1 MIRLSKILLVVFL
14 VVLALGLFSCK
25 KKEGDA
31 VEVPPREYVESEVI
45 ENAVALLEGA
55 VDINTVL
62 WGVGILPVEGE
73 EESGAYSPCQNE
85 ELMRYGIHSVN
96 DIRTLCQKVY
106 SKAMCS
112 TVESTVL
119 GNVRDENE
127 SIVSFVR
134 YYDVTDKETGTVTL
148 MVKTDAYV
156 YFERP
161 VTYHTE
167 TVKVK
172 GVKGEVITLTVD
184 VTLYDEENAP
194 HEKTLT
200 FSMIEEADGWRL
212 HSPTYMKYDAYSD
225 IYDDLIK

>member
-1 MIRLSKILLVVFL
+1 V
-14 VVLALGLFSCK
+14 ALTLNLFSCK
-25 KKEGDA
+25 KKGKDDV

-45 ENAVALLEGA
+45 ENAVALLEEA

-62 WGVGILPVEGE
+62 WGVGILPVENE
-73 EESGAYSPCQNE
+73 EDGAYRACQEE
-85 ELMRYGIHSVN
+85 ELMRYGIRCVA
-96 DIRTLCQKVY
+96 DIRTLTESVY
-106 SKAMCS
+106 SKAMCK

-127 SIVSFVR
+127 SIVSYVR
-134 YYDVTDKETGTVTL
+134 YYDLTDKETGDVTL

-156 YFERP
+156 YFEKP
-161 VTYHTE
+161 ITYHSE

-172 GVKGEVITLTVD
+172 GVKGEVITLTVE
-184 VTLYDEENAP
+184 VTLYDEENVP

-200 FSMIEEADGWRL
+200 FSMIEEADGWKL

-225 IYDDLIK
+225 IYENLIK